1 MYKVTATVKSIASE
15 CAFHRL
21 GDQIVYDGRSIGGTF
36 CPVAFTAMMPTLFAM
51 RLGAQF
57 PGLEDPD
64 VMTFAC
70 PDAEHPVVFE
80 IRRSQQ

>member
-1 MYKVTATVKSIASE
+1 VYRVTATVKSIGGQ

-21 GDQIVYDGRSIGGTF
+21 GDQIVYDGRSIDGRF
-36 CPVAFTAMMPTLFAM
+36 CPTAFMAMMPTLFAM

-70 PDAEHPVVFE
+70 PDAKNPVVFE
-80 IRRSQQ
+80 LRRAQQ